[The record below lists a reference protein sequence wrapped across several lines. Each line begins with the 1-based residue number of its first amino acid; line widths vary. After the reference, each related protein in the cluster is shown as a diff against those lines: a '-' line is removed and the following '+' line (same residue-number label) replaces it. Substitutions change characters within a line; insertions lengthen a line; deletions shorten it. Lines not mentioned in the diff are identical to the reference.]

1 MNAPVDISNVRV
13 VQFPVNEDEAL
24 ERFRRQRGKPNLA
37 QLARDW
43 GWSRSKVRRH
53 VQSWNKNGKIA
64 CRDQPNCRAPTPTTS
79 VMTIPAPVATVTPAG
94 PAGIARPTLAENTVN
109 AAAFLAASAL
119 ASVSAYF
126 SVIGLVAIFAASFW
140 PVVAM
145 GGALEAGKLVT
156 AAWLY
161 RNWRSTPWLLKGPL
175 TVTIVVLMAI
185 TSIGVFGYL
194 SKAHIDHQVEGLLL
208 DADKIATIDGQIDV
222 QGQLLADL
230 DRRISQIDAA
240 IEQATERGRSNA
252 AMAIAERQRHTRL
265 ELSAIRQREATMLA
279 ALRAQKMLSEARRK
293 RVEAEVGPIRYLA
306 QLVGEGDLEKAVRG
320 LILAIVSVFDPM
332 AVLLMIAA
340 TGSRRPGRI
349 L

>member
-1 MNAPVDISNVRV
+1 MNAPVDMANVRI
-13 VQFPVNEDEAL
+13 VQFPLNEDEAL
-24 ERFRRQRGKPNLA
+24 ERFRLQRGKPNLA
-37 QLARDW
+37 QFARDW

-64 CRDQPNCRAPTPTTS
+64 RSDQPNCRTPIITEAVTT
-79 VMTIPAPVATVTPAG
+79 PDPVATVTPVS
-94 PAGIARPTLAENTVN
+94 PAVIVRPTLAENSVN
-109 AAAFLAASAL
+109 MAAFLAASAL

-161 RNWRSTPWLLKGPL
+161 RNWRSTPWLLKAPL
-175 TVTIVVLMAI
+175 TAAIVVLMAI

-194 SKAHIDHQVEGLLL
+194 SKAHIDHQVEARLL
-208 DADKIATIDGQIDV
+208 DVDKIATIDGQIDV

-240 IEQATERGRSNA
+240 IEKATERGRSNA
-252 AMAIAERQRHTRL
+252 AMAIAERQRRARL
-265 ELSAIRQREATMLA
+265 ELTASRQREATMLA
-279 ALRAQKMLSEARRK
+279 ELRTQKIQSEAGRK

-340 TGSRRPGRI
+340 TGSRRPRTA